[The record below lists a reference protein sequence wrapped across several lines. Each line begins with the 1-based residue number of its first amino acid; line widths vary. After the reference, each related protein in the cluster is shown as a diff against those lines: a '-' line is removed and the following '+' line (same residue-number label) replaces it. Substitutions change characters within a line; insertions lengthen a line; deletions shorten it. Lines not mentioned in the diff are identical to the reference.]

1 MKSLWWFRLLALSTV
16 VLVGGVSL
24 LNLVV
29 EVERRPASAFAL
41 ADANI
46 PSQAQV
52 DSAGWVSHLA
62 PFRTDLKSDFALL
75 LAAQALLGEASFYK
89 PEITGNAQDIARQ
102 ALIEGPHDSRIW
114 LVLAMLTSQ
123 RNPADPGVADLLKM
137 SYFTGPNFAAI
148 IPTRLLLVATGKLSA
163 DPDLKELAR
172 GDVRLILTRRPD
184 LKNAINAAYRRGSA
198 EGKLFLEDSV
208 KAIDPKFAMALHS
221 ATP

>member
-1 MKSLWWFRLLALSTV
+1 MKSLWWFRLLALLVV

-29 EVERRPASAFAL
+29 EVVRRPAPAFAL
-41 ADANI
+41 ADAK
-46 PSQAQV
+46 PPTEAQL
-52 DSAGWVSHLA
+52 DSASWVSHAA
-62 PFRTDLKSDFALL
+62 PFRTDLKADLALA
-75 LAAQALLGEASFYK
+75 LAAQALLGEASYYQ
-89 PEITGNAQDIARQ
+89 PEITGHAQDVARQ
-102 ALIEGPHDSRIW
+102 TLIEAPHDSRIW
-114 LVLAMLTSQ
+114 LVSAMLKSQ

-137 SYFTGPNFAAI
+137 SYFTGPNSADI
-148 IPTRLLLVATGKLSA
+148 IPTRLQLVATGKLSA

-184 LKNAINAAYRRGSA
+184 LRNSLNAAYRRGSA
-198 EGKLFLEDSV
+198 EGKLFIEDSV